1 MRRQADWMLVP
12 FRRAGDGTGLRDRG
26 SKSFSPS
33 YIFFY
38 DRFVWVKWKVSYLR
52 SAPFRLFARAV
63 RKRALPLVQIER
75 KVGHYLDSKGHHFK
89 WTLNGKHG
97 GKPCIHVVERLSLN
111 FALIV
116 KLESWRRHTKKI
128 ISQHISPQS
137 QKSRHREREKSQ
149 MDRWGLISVAFFVCL
164 FFLVWNVCFYGFRV
178 CRPSMDI

>member
-1 MRRQADWMLVP
+1 M
-12 FRRAGDGTGLRDRG
+12 
-26 SKSFSPS
+26 
-33 YIFFY
+33 
-38 DRFVWVKWKVSYLR
+38 
-52 SAPFRLFARAV
+52 FARAV
-63 RKRALPLVQIER
+63 RKRALSLVQIER

-137 QKSRHREREKSQ
+137 QKSRHRVEREKSQ
-149 MDRWGLISVAFFVCL
+149 MDRWGVDLCRFL
-164 FFLVWNVCFYGFRV
+164 FIFRFSFWYVCFYGFRV
-178 CRPSMDI
+178 CVVCRWIYSDSMQPACVSVCLFKSFKKFRVESVSIFFLCGNKCVYCTKQF

>member
-1 MRRQADWMLVP
+1 MA
-12 FRRAGDGTGLRDRG
+12 RDSG
-26 SKSFSPS
+26 IVDQKVFFSPS
-33 YIFFY
+33 HIFFY

-52 SAPFRLFARAV
+52 SAPFRDCSHSRGSEKSSTV
-63 RKRALPLVQIER
+63 LVQIER

-149 MDRWGLISVAFFVCL
+149 MDRYGGWSLSLFLFVYVFFSL
-164 FFLVWNVCFYGFRV
+164 ERV
-178 CRPSMDI
+178 

>member
-1 MRRQADWMLVP
+1 MARDSGIVDQKV
-12 FRRAGDGTGLRDRG
+12 FHLRT
-26 SKSFSPS
+26 F
-33 YIFFY
+33 FFY

-164 FFLVWNVCFYGFRV
+164 FFFSLERV
-178 CRPSMDI
+178 FLWVSCVSSVDGYIVVKSMQPACVLCVFL